1 MVIHQKVES
10 LLLDLSTIMRRM
22 SQYLSFLLVAGA
34 ALVVPGPDTV
44 VVLRAAVGGGTRAGV
59 WAAAG
64 STAGLLLWGV
74 AAVLG
79 LTGLLTVS
87 PTALE
92 LLKLAGAAYLGLL
105 GLQSLR
111 AAPMTAPGSALE
123 GAAFRRGFLSDLANV
138 KVGLFWTA
146 LAPQFL
152 SGASGPAMV
161 VSMAALGFAWL
172 CGYALLADRLRHVL
186 SGRAINV
193 VTGVVMLALA
203 VLLLGAG

>member
-1 MVIHQKVES
+1 MQR
-10 LLLDLSTIMRRM
+10 LMMRCM
-22 SQYLSFLLVAGA
+22 DQYLSFLLVAGV
-34 ALVVPGPDTV
+34 ALVVPGPDTM
-44 VVLRAAVGGGTRAGV
+44 VVLRTAVGGGARAGL

-74 AAVLG
+74 ATVLG
-79 LTGLLTVS
+79 LTALLTAS
-87 PTALE
+87 PAAFE
-92 LLKLAGAAYLGLL
+92 VLKLAGAAYLAVL
-105 GLQSLR
+105 GVQSLR
-111 AAPMTAPGSALE
+111 AAPMAAPGSALH

-186 SGRAINV
+186 SGRAVNV
-193 VTGVVMLALA
+193 VTGMTMVGLA
-203 VLLLGAG
+203 VLLGAG